1 MRRSFLNILIVVFLT
16 LLIHGGFKSS
26 SYAEQAAMITFY
38 SDHIDVT
45 ASVSG
50 VTFMMVR
57 ISDPQGRLI
66 FDQSSDGSPIRWYP
80 PVGAQDGIYTYEARV
95 GFSKEDTERDEAH
108 QPPVRPFTQS
118 GTLFIRD
125 GAIMPRSER
134 ETGLLREI
142 SAVARTAFQ
151 RLMDFL
157 VPPAFADIL
166 HLDDVIINGGSLC
179 VGFDGANGE
188 AFGLDTLRLKEN
200 NLRIH
205 FEDTS
210 TTAGFPSND
219 WRIIINDS
227 ANGGSS
233 YFAVEDSTAGTKPLY
248 IKAGAPNSA
257 LYVDDFGRIGLGTA
271 IPAVAVH
278 AINSDSPALRLEQ
291 DGTGGF
297 TPQTWD
303 MAGNQ
308 TNFFIRDVTNG
319 NTLPFKIEP
328 GAPTDSVNI
337 KSDGKVGIGTSEP
350 TEKLH
355 VTGNAIIS
363 GNLELGSSRD
373 YKNNI
378 LPLEAK
384 EAIETM
390 KALRPVRFNY
400 KCNPSEESVGF
411 IAEELPGL
419 VATKG
424 KKTLNPVD
432 VVAVL
437 ARVIQEQQKTI
448 EELSRKVGDLE
459 KEEVKANYE
468 ER

>member
-1 MRRSFLNILIVVFLT
+1 MNTIARSFSMRSSFLNILLVVFLT

-26 SYAEQAAMITFY
+26 SYAGQAAVITLY

-45 ASVSG
+45 APVSG
-50 VTFMMVR
+50 VTFMMVG

-66 FDQSSDGSPIRWYP
+66 FDQSSDDRPIGWSPP
-80 PVGAQDGIYTYEARV
+80 AVAHDGIYNYEARF

-108 QPPVRPFTQS
+108 QPPVGPFTQS
-118 GTLFIRD
+118 GTLLIQD

-134 ETGLLREI
+134 ETGFLKEI
-142 SAVARTAFQ
+142 LSVSKITFSK
-151 RLMDFL
+151 LMDFL
-157 VPPAFADIL
+157 VPPAFADIV

-179 VGFDGANGE
+179 VGFDGQNGE
-188 AFGLDTLRLKEN
+188 VFDLDTIRLKEN

-210 TTAGFPSND
+210 ATVGFPTND

-227 ANGGSS
+227 ANGGAS
-233 YFAVEDSTAGTKPLY
+233 YFAIEDSTAGTIPLY

-257 LYVDDFGRIGLGTA
+257 LYVDDFGRIGLGT
-271 IPAVAVH
+271 
-278 AINSDSPALRLEQ
+278 
-291 DGTGGF
+291 
-297 TPQTWD
+297 
-303 MAGNQ
+303 
-308 TNFFIRDVTNG
+308 
-319 NTLPFKIEP
+319 
-328 GAPTDSVNI
+328 GAPEEN
-337 KSDGKVGIGTSEP
+337 
-350 TEKLH
+350 LH
-355 VTGNAIIS
+355 VIGNAIIS
-363 GNLELGSSRD
+363 GNLELGSSRE

-384 EAIETM
+384 EAIEAM
-390 KALRPVRFNY
+390 KALHPVRFNY
-400 KCNPSEESVGF
+400 KCNPTEESVGF
-411 IAEELPGL
+411 IAEELPEL

-448 EELSRKVGDLE
+448 EELSRKVDDLE
-459 KEEVKANYE
+459 KGEVKAKPKSDSPDE
-468 ER
+468 TM